1 MALFHKTFFSL
12 AVSHVDVDDDAEPG
26 VEVSGTDRPERLVAE
41 YDVSQ
46 LEQTGVVPAA
56 TIPGIYLIQP
66 IMLPLLMALVL
77 IPILALKASWAM
89 MMLQALSVEQRI

>member
-1 MALFHKTFFSL
+1 MLARNRAAMALFHKTFFSL
-12 AVSHVDVDDDAEPG
+12 AVSHVDDDAEPG

-56 TIPGIYLIQP
+56 TIPGIYLNQP
-66 IMLPLLMALVL
+66 INATS
-77 IPILALKASWAM
+77 A
-89 MMLQALSVEQRI
+89 